1 MQRIS
6 FFSLLVLIFSS
17 CGPNVS
23 FVNPQPVF
31 LDSVEEFPLDY
42 QGEFVDVSI
51 LAKEEEKIIVTP
63 NTISVNIDNEI
74 VVFDSLVIK
83 PHGNYLYIN
92 VLNDEGYYELYVAR
106 IVRYLS
112 NENIQV
118 MTVQAEQDELS
129 LFNMIDTYTRDGFLQ
144 EKMYVLDDL
153 NVNQLNLYRNMGIDV
168 APARKR
174 FSSEY
179 KRVK

>member
-1 MQRIS
+1 M
-6 FFSLLVLIFSS
+6 
-17 CGPNVS
+17 
-23 FVNPQPVF
+23 
-31 LDSVEEFPLDY
+31 
-42 QGEFVDVSI
+42 
-51 LAKEEEKIIVTP
+51 
-63 NTISVNIDNEI
+63 NIDNEI

-92 VLNDEGYYELYVAR
+92 VLNDEGYYELYVVR

-129 LFNMIDTYTRDGFLQ
+129 LFNMIDTYTRDSFLQ

-153 NVNQLNLYRNMGIDV
+153 NVNQLNLYRNIGIDV

-174 FSSEY
+174 FSAEY
-179 KRVK
+179 KRVE